1 MNNEKAR
8 EYFSAYSEGTLDA
21 GLARAF
27 ESKLNADSG
36 LKQEFDLFQSTVR
49 ELDSLREE
57 AIEIPFDLNER
68 ISAAVDRSIYEKKQT
83 AQLGWT
89 LWLRNLAFGGLAAAA
104 IVAAY
109 MSITSGSHGGPA
121 SAGIGINSPAPVR
134 TIEQIEYKK
143 SKNGIQMDYRPS
155 AKHTVSIKG
164 GREGDKTVDVDAN
177 GWLNNL
183 SNDQPQAAVFVVEV
197 AGELPPTSVVVPGT
211 ERSNSGIGQ
220 GSLEELGKA
229 IANKYGI
236 PVLIK
241 VDKLGG
247 ELSWN
252 LSDPDGY
259 AATQTALN
267 GVAYRVDMKDGIL
280 TISDN

>member
-8 EYFSAYSEGTLDA
+8 EYFSAYNEGTLDA

-27 ESKLNADSG
+27 ESKLNADTS
-36 LKQEFDLFQSTVR
+36 LKHEFDLFQSTVKD
-49 ELDSLREE
+49 LDFLREE
-57 AIEIPFDLNER
+57 AVEVPFDLNER
-68 ISAAVDRSIYEKKQT
+68 ISAAVDRSIYEKKQS
-83 AQLGWT
+83 AQPGWT

-109 MSITSGSHGGPA
+109 MSITSGSHSGTASASVGINGPA
-121 SAGIGINSPAPVR
+121 ATR

-143 SKNGIQMDYRPS
+143 SKNGIQMNYRPS

-164 GREGDKTVDVDAN
+164 GREGDKTVEVDAN

-211 ERSNSGIGQ
+211 ERSNTSIGQ

-229 IANKYGI
+229 LANKYGL

-241 VDKLGG
+241 VDKVGG

-252 LSDPDGY
+252 LSDSDGY

-267 GVAYRVDMKDGIL
+267 GVAYRVDLKDGIL